1 MPHMAEEHLFWITS
15 RAAGVAALLFSSA
28 AVAGGPA
35 LGGRLLKGRRP
46 DLRVTHESLSL
57 ATMGALV
64 VHAVAL
70 LFDSFLKPSIADIAI
85 PFASSYKEPWM
96 ATGIVGGWMMILLGL
111 SYYLRGRIGLE
122 RWRRWHRF
130 TALAWLLGM
139 AHALGEG
146 TDAGRVWFVIAVG
159 IVAIPATGLL
169 LTRHIATKP
178 VAS

>member
-1 MPHMAEEHLFWITS
+1 MLAMADHHLFWITS
-15 RAAGVAALLFSSA
+15 RAAGVAALLFSSG
-28 AVAGGPA
+28 AVAVGLAMGA
-35 LGGRLLKGRRP
+35 RLLKGRGP
-46 DLRVTHESLSL
+46 DLRVTHEALSL
-57 ATMGALV
+57 ATMVGLV

-70 LFDSFLKPSIADIAI
+70 LGDSFLNPSLADIAI

-111 SYYLRGRIGLE
+111 SYYARSRIGIE

-146 TDAGRVWFVIAVG
+146 TDAGRVWFVVAVSL
-159 IVAIPATGLL
+159 VAIPATGLL
-169 LTRHIATKP
+169 LTRHTATKP
-178 VAS
+178 VPS